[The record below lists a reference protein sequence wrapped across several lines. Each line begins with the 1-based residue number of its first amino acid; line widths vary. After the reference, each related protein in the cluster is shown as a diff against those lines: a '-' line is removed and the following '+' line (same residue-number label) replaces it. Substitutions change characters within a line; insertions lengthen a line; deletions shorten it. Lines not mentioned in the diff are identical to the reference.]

1 MKSKKELFRQFSE
14 QLNEQMHDNTAKV
27 LNIIFSPLNSLIAK
41 TTNNRILG
49 FFLAGLQAVTIAV
62 TTGVMGL
69 VILAEKIASFTIIP
83 LIAFFKSMITKS
95 GNQPLTTANTEILGT
110 DRSMDADGKTG
121 YKFPTGVQILVRPSQ
136 PTGTTTSVP
145 FEDASSTSHSTR
157 LHGTPSTRTI

>member
-95 GNQPLTTANTEILGT
+95 ENQNPPATENIEVVGP
-110 DRSMDADGKTG
+110 SVAVDAAGQ
-121 YKFPTGVQILVRPSQ
+121 PWAVGVQTLVRPSQ
-136 PTGTTTSVP
+136 PSGTTTSEP
-145 FEDASSTSHSTR
+145 FEDGPSPNPSTR